1 MRDLISKVAT
11 WAIMSLCITVVS
23 ISNVTASEETNIDR
37 ETMCLAKN
45 IYYEAGREQFR
56 GKVAVAQVTL
66 NRVEHENFPK
76 TICGVVKQRTRVG
89 SRIICQF
96 SWNCEPVGKI
106 RYLSDA
112 WRESLL
118 AAQQVLEDNLRMERL
133 DRALYFHGAHV
144 NPQWRLERLTRI
156 GNHIFYS
163 EAPARKKSLTHSQ
176 K

>member
-11 WAIMSLCITVVS
+11 WAIMSLCIIAVS
-23 ISNVTASEETNIDR
+23 ISNVAASEETEIDH

-45 IYYEAGREQFR
+45 VYYEAGREHFR

-76 TICGVVKQRTRVG
+76 TVCGVVGQRTRVG
-89 SRIICQF
+89 SKIICQF

-112 WRESLL
+112 WRESVM
-118 AAQQVLEDNLRMERL
+118 AAQQVMEANLRMERL
-133 DRALYFHGAHV
+133 NRALYFHATHV
-144 NPQWRLERLTRI
+144 NPQWGLERLTRI

-163 EAPARKKSLTHSQ
+163 EAPARKEIK